1 MGMIERMFQLMFG
14 GGGNMVR
21 DTVEVFR
28 ENAEAGSQR
37 GAQVQMQ
44 AMREYGQE
52 FAIPRQGWFDRFMDG
67 VNRLPR
73 PALALGTLGL
83 FVAAMIDPLWFSQRM
98 QGIAL
103 VPEPMW
109 WLLGV
114 NVSFYFGARHQVKSQ
129 KFQREIVGT
138 MAHVP
143 QVMRNIKALVWLT
156 AAQMCACR
164 WPQLHQMPKRH
175 LRHGANATSDP
186 RQCEPKLCANIIGV
200 VWGKA
205 YSWRSFSNWMPL
217 MITELGHFALIL
229 AFMVAIVQ
237 TFVPLVGAQRG
248 WRSWMAVA
256 EPAASAQFMLTAF
269 AFGALMWAFI
279 SSDFSLLLVVQ
290 NSHSAKPMLYK
301 ISGTWGNHEGSMLL
315 WVLIVS
321 LFGATAAWFG
331 TNLPPSLRARVLSV
345 QGAIGVA
352 FFAFIL
358 FTSNPFTRLA
368 VPPFDGQ
375 DLNPLLQDPG
385 LAFHPPFLYLGYVGL
400 SMAFSFAVAAL
411 IEGRVDAAWGRWV
424 RPWTLAAWIFLT
436 IGIALGSWWAYYELG
451 WGGFWFWDPVEN
463 ASFMPW
469 LLSAAL
475 LHSAI
480 VVEKRESL
488 KSWTI
493 LLAILAFGFS
503 LIGTFIVRSG
513 LLTSVHAFAND
524 PERGVFILMILGFF
538 TGGALILFALRA
550 GTMEAKGVFGLVS
563 RESALLTNNILLAV
577 SCFVV
582 FVGTMWPLVAEMF
595 FDRKLSVGPPF
606 FNMAFTPFMLVLG
619 LVLPVGAMMPWKRA
633 EIKRAFYPLRY
644 AFVLALAIAGL
655 VWVMQTGRSIL
666 GPIGVFLAA
675 WVVMGAVIDLASR
688 TGRGGGRWGR
698 LLRLP
703 RADWG
708 KMLSHS
714 GLGITMLG
722 VAGITSWQ
730 YEDIRVAQIG
740 QPYDVGAYT
749 ITLNGVADSEGPNY
763 LATIAD
769 ITLSKDGR
777 VLSEM
782 RPEKRIY
789 PVAQMP
795 TTEAAIDYNLARDVY
810 VVIGDEQDAGGWA
823 VRTYVKPLTNWIW
836 IGCAFM
842 ALGGCFSLSDRRF
855 RVAAG
860 ARKTNAKA
868 VPAE

>member
-1 MGMIERMFQLMFG
+1 
-14 GGGNMVR
+14 
-21 DTVEVFR
+21 
-28 ENAEAGSQR
+28 
-37 GAQVQMQ
+37 
-44 AMREYGQE
+44 
-52 FAIPRQGWFDRFMDG
+52 
-67 VNRLPR
+67 
-73 PALALGTLGL
+73 
-83 FVAAMIDPLWFSQRM
+83 
-98 QGIAL
+98 
-103 VPEPMW
+103 
-109 WLLGV
+109 
-114 NVSFYFGARHQVKSQ
+114 
-129 KFQREIVGT
+129 
-138 MAHVP
+138 
-143 QVMRNIKALVWLT
+143 
-156 AAQMCACR
+156 
-164 WPQLHQMPKRH
+164 
-175 LRHGANATSDP
+175 
-186 RQCEPKLCANIIGV
+186 
-200 VWGKA
+200 
-205 YSWRSFSNWMPL
+205 

-237 TFVPLVGAQRG
+237 TFVPLVGAQKG

-688 TGRGGGRWGR
+688 TGRGSGRWGR